1 MLNNNSA
8 YDYIES
14 ILVLHKKNGYARS
27 VDISR
32 HLGVTKPSVCNAL
45 KKLKDQQ
52 MIYFGEKG
60 HIFFTEDGKSIAE
73 DTYYKRM
80 TLMKVLT
87 DIGVSEDTATR
98 EAGLIGH
105 AISDETYRCL
115 AAHFNVRQRVSAN

>member
-1 MLNNNSA
+1 MLNKNSA
-8 YDYIES
+8 NDYLES
-14 ILVLHKKNGYARS
+14 ILVLHKKKGYARS

-60 HIFFTEDGKSIAE
+60 HIFFTEDGKSAAE
-73 DTYYKRM
+73 ETYNKRM
-80 TLMKVLT
+80 TLTKVLK
-87 DIGVSEDTATR
+87 DIGVSEDTATK

-115 AAHFNVRQRVSAN
+115 AAHFNVRQQVSAN